1 MGDWLISPFL
11 TYGSGRETWPRATW
25 AWSDASTFGLGWL
38 IKKEQLPLF
47 TTGSYENGCKYWQW
61 MGHRA
66 LYSRFFGQI
75 LKLCA
80 QMPISV
86 DRRSPGAKTGMGAM
100 PKFGAQVVPMMAWTP
115 GEMAHVS
122 CSPLAASHW
131 NCPYLGCWEQP
142 KKGRA
147 LPNLPVL
154 NFVFVDFGTR
164 FLSILTLILKL
175 QLGPADVWGA

>member
-1 MGDWLISPFL
+1 MDGAPS
-11 TYGSGRETWPRATW
+11 
-25 AWSDASTFGLGWL
+25 
-38 IKKEQLPLF
+38 PLF
-47 TTGSYENGCKYWQW
+47 S
-61 MGHRA
+61 
-66 LYSRFFGQI
+66 FFLGQI

-80 QMPISV
+80 DACISV
-86 DRRSPGAKTGMGAM
+86 DRRSPGAETGMGAM

-115 GEMAHVS
+115 GKLPV
-122 CSPLAASHW
+122 
-131 NCPYLGCWEQP
+131 GCWEQP